1 MRTAITSTALLLAT
15 TLAAQVVVDTPI
27 ELTGPAGE
35 RRIDGLAAPQDGSAA
50 ITVGTA
56 LLGSGHWATSA
67 VLDDTLLLSPTPP
80 IEAMGNGLLLRFLA
94 PAPLSGAL
102 FIQVEGFVPLP
113 LHRPDGLHPLP
124 GQLQDGA
131 VAEIILVDGQFVL
144 TAPASRGCPPG
155 WLAVHEGLC
164 IEEQDSQG
172 LNFHEA
178 ATHCADRGG
187 RLCSWDEYHVA
198 CTLLQGQLLGL
209 FDGWE
214 WIDDTSNHT
223 QTGDQVG
230 DVDCFNQRSAGPLS
244 PFQARCCMKPR

>member
-1 MRTAITSTALLLAT
+1 MRTAITSAALLLAT
-15 TLAAQVVVDTPI
+15 TLAAQVVVDTSI
-27 ELTGPAGE
+27 ELTGPDGE
-35 RRIDGLAAPQDGSAA
+35 RRIDGLAAPLEGSAA

-56 LLGSGHWATSA
+56 LLGSGHWANAT
-67 VLDDTLLLSPTPP
+67 VLDDTLQLTPTPA
-80 IEAMGNGLLLRFLA
+80 IEAMGNGLLLRFLV
-94 PAPLSGAL
+94 PAPLAGAL
-102 FIQVEGFVPLP
+102 FIEVEGFDPLP
-113 LHRPDGLHPLP
+113 LRRPDGLAPLP
-124 GQLQDGA
+124 GQLQDGV
-131 VAEIILVDGQFVL
+131 VAEIILHDGDFIL
-144 TAPASRGCPPG
+144 TAPASRGCPSG

-164 IEEQDSQG
+164 IEEEDSPG

-178 ATHCADRGG
+178 ALHCAERGG

-230 DVDCFNQRSAGPLS
+230 NVDCFTQRSAGPLT